1 MNDLYGRFF
10 LMYNEGG
17 CQILQAFDNSLENST
32 LLIYTEL
39 LSISISQVTNHFS
52 LIVII
57 FYILYFEIWLLVGFP
72 AILLDSNLLPKGA
85 LWD

>member
-52 LIVII
+52 CTNMTQSVPLIVII
-57 FYILYFEIWLLVGFP
+57 FYILKFGF
-72 AILLDSNLLPKGA
+72 
-85 LWD
+85 